1 MSRTSAVIRT
11 VAALLFVVG
20 LGRCSDDESAI
31 IPDADMTGTW
41 FLTAD
46 AARPPATFACS
57 GEHAGMGNT
66 ALCSPFVLDLQQDQ
80 STVSGTSPQAY
91 CGFDF
96 TVSGTVSGDRVA
108 GEFVLDDGVVV
119 QRITYIWTVSDDTG
133 IVEPQIFSQDGLSG
147 NCTVGGLYRA
157 LR

>member
-1 MSRTSAVIRT
+1 MSKSSAITRT
-11 VAALLFVVG
+11 VVVLFCVVV
-20 LGRCSDDESAI
+20 LGRCSSDDSAI
-31 IPDADMTGTW
+31 IPDVDMTGTW

-57 GEHAGMGNT
+57 GEHSGMGNT
-66 ALCSPFVLDLQQDQ
+66 ALCSPFVLDLQQDERV
-80 STVSGTSPQAY
+80 VSGTSTQAY

-119 QRITYIWTVSDDTG
+119 QRITYIWTVTDDTG

-147 NCTVGGLYRA
+147 SCTVGGFYRA